1 MKRRSSVT
9 GILLVVLIV
18 IVALALVGGGCAISG
33 YNKAVRFDEGVN
45 TAWAQVETQL
55 QRRYDLI
62 PNVVATVE
70 GYTDHEA
77 ELFKHIADA
86 RKAYFQASQS
96 GTRTEKLAAA
106 NTLGGF
112 MSRLLV
118 LQERYPEL
126 KAQQEFHTLIVELE
140 GTENRIGVARTRYND
155 AVKKVNTYQRSFF
168 GRMFCGWAGVEAA
181 EYFEPPKE
189 VHEVPKVDF
198 GPGE

>member
-1 MKRRSSVT
+1 
-9 GILLVVLIV
+9 
-18 IVALALVGGGCAISG
+18 
-33 YNKAVRFDEGVN
+33 
-45 TAWAQVETQL
+45 
-55 QRRYDLI
+55 
-62 PNVVATVE
+62 
-70 GYTDHEA
+70 
-77 ELFKHIADA
+77 DA

-181 EYFEPPKE
+181 EYFEAPKE
-189 VHEVPKVDF
+189 AQAVPKVDF
-198 GPGE
+198 SPGE